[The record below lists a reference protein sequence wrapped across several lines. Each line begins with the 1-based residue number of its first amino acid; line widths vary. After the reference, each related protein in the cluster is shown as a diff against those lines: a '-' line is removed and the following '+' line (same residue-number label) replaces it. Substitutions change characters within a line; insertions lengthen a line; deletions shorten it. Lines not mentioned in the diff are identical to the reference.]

1 MFTTPLAKINNL
13 GDLPYER
20 ERSLNY
26 TFGPNLVTCHLERM
40 DQFLNGM

>member
-1 MFTTPLAKINNL
+1 MFSTPLAKINNL

-26 TFGPNLVTCHLERM
+26 IDGPNLVTYRLERM
-40 DQFLNGM
+40 DLLLNGM